1 MEKVKRR
8 WKTALL
14 CLGALL
20 GVCLTAWPLLAVGES
35 ERTASAVTADYRR
48 TAEKLEDAQTAALLA
63 AADAYNAALDGSY
76 DPEQYNSLLRLTE
89 DGMMG
94 YIEIPKIGVEL
105 PIYHGTDTATL
116 AKGVGHLPQTSLPV
130 GGEGVHTALSAHSGM
145 SGARMFTDL
154 ALLQEGDLFY
164 IHILDRTLTYR
175 VDEINTVLPQD
186 TELLE
191 MQPGEDLCTLITC
204 TPYGINTH
212 RLLVR
217 GRRVEAEPEAD
228 TAPEAAEP
236 DTEATTPS
244 IWTRQYLFYIAIGT
258 VTGLAA
264 GGVILFLKIKQGW

>member
-116 AKGVGHLPQTSLPV
+116 SKGAGHLPQTSLPV
-130 GGEGVHTALSAHSGM
+130 GGEGVHAALSAHSGM
-145 SGARMFTDL
+145 AGARMFTDL
-154 ALLQEGDLFY
+154 PLLEVGDLFTV
-164 IHILDRTLTYR
+164 HVLDRVMTYR
-175 VDEINTVLPQD
+175 VDNIAAVLPQD
-186 TELLE
+186 TELLAI
-191 MQPGEDLCTLITC
+191 QPGEDLCTLITC

-212 RLLVR
+212 RLLAR
-217 GRRVEAEPEAD
+217 GRRVEAEADSEAP

-236 DTEATTPS
+236 ENPAPS
-244 IWTRQYLFYIAIGT
+244 VWTQKYILYVAVGAAL
-258 VTGLAA
+258 GLAA
-264 GGVILFLKIKQGW
+264 GGVILFLKVKQGR

>member
-116 AKGVGHLPQTSLPV
+116 SKGAGHLPQTSLPV
-130 GGEGVHTALSAHSGM
+130 GGEGVHAALSAHSGM
-145 SGARMFTDL
+145 AGARMFTDL
-154 ALLQEGDLFY
+154 PLLEVGDLFTV
-164 IHILDRTLTYR
+164 HVLDRVMTYR
-175 VDEINTVLPQD
+175 VDNIAAVLPQD
-186 TELLE
+186 TELLAI
-191 MQPGEDLCTLITC
+191 QPGEDLCTLITC

-228 TAPEAAEP
+228 TAPVGAELDADPAA
-236 DTEATTPS
+236 S
-244 IWTRQYLFYIAIGT
+244 VWTRQYLLYIAVGI
-258 VTGLAA
+258 AA
-264 GGVILFLKIKQGW
+264 GLTAGGAILLLKMKRQGR